1 MTASADDSALVP
13 MIPGLSGIAGDYRA
27 LLCDVWGVVHNGIAA
42 FPAAC
47 DALQRY
53 RRVHG
58 GPVVFITNSP
68 RPVEATRQQLRR
80 LGVPDDAYDGIV
92 TAGDVTRT
100 LIMERGVKKI
110 THIGPE
116 RDLPLYE
123 GLGLTLVPADQA
135 EVAVCTGL
143 YDDEV
148 DKPEDY
154 RAELTALAARGLTMI
169 CANADRIVE
178 RGHKKIFCAG
188 AVAEFYETLGGT
200 AIWLGKPLPEIYRA
214 TFAKLAELGGRPF
227 APKDVLGIGDGLHTD
242 IAGASA
248 QGLDVLFI
256 TAGIHASEFGAPET
270 PDPVR
275 VTEILDAHGISARAA
290 MPFLAW

>member
-1 MTASADDSALVP
+1 MTASVDKRARVP
-13 MIPGLSGIAGDYRA
+13 MIPGLSRIAGDYHA

-47 DALQRY
+47 AALQRF
-53 RRVHG
+53 RRETG

-68 RPVEATRQQLRR
+68 RPVGPTRKQLHQ

-92 TAGDVTRT
+92 TAGDVTRR
-100 LIMERGVKKI
+100 LIMERGVTRI

-123 GLGLTLVPADQA
+123 GLGLSLVPPEQA
-135 EVAVCTGL
+135 EAAVCTGL
-143 YDDEV
+143 YDDETET
-148 DKPEDY
+148 PEDY
-154 RAELTALAARGLTMI
+154 RSELAALSARGLTMI
-169 CANADRIVE
+169 CANADRIVA
-178 RGHKKIFCAG
+178 RGNKKVFCAG
-188 AVAEFYETLGGT
+188 AVAELYETLGGE

-214 TFAKLAELGGRPF
+214 TFAKLADISGRPF
-227 APKDVLGIGDGLHTD
+227 SPKDVLGIGDGLHTD

-256 TAGIHASEFGAPET
+256 TGGIHASEFGSPT
-270 PDPVR
+270 DPDPAR
-275 VTEILDAHGISARAA
+275 VTEVLDAHGISARAA